1 MYNAYIPG
9 CEPYEKLPEETAPG
23 GEHVQKPPSKEA
35 GLLGG
40 LHTLLKKLGLGK
52 LDSGDLFLL
61 LREGD
66 KFDSVLLLALA
77 AIFLLPDGSAGVEDG
92 PVG

>member
-35 GLLGG
+35 GILGG
-40 LHTLLKKLGLGK
+40 LHTLLKKLGLG
-52 LDSGDLFLL
+52 
-61 LREGD
+61 
-66 KFDSVLLLALA
+66 
-77 AIFLLPDGSAGVEDG
+77 
-92 PVG
+92 